1 VLEATGAASL
11 MSLGSM
17 RVLGPVVMAADD
29 YHIRAAEL
37 LARSKVERHPE
48 VAALLE
54 TIAGGFQQ
62 LADTPTLPIEV
73 LNFAPNGSKFLLRR

>member
-1 VLEATGAASL
+1 
-11 MSLGSM
+11 
-17 RVLGPVVMAADD
+17 MAADE
-29 YHIRAAEL
+29 YRIRAAEL
-37 LARSKVERHPE
+37 LARSKRERDPE

-54 TIAGGFQQ
+54 TIARGFQQ

>member
-1 VLEATGAASL
+1 

-17 RVLGPVVMAADD
+17 RVSGPVVMAADD
-29 YHIRAAEL
+29 YRIRAAEL
-37 LARSKVERHPE
+37 LARSKLERDPE
-48 VAALLE
+48 FAALLE

-73 LNFAPNGSKFLLRR
+73 